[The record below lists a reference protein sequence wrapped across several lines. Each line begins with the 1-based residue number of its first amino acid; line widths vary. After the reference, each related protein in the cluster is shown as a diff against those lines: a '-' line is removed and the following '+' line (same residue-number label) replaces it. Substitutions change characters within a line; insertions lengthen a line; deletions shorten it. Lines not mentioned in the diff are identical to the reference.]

1 MEDVGLRPSIG
12 GRALWSITS
21 AFAIVLAVSAPA
33 NAEDPRIQNARQL
46 FKMLDDNGDGKV
58 TFEEFQAKKILTFTA
73 RDANQD
79 NSLSFDEVR
88 VTREQF
94 DAVDRNKD
102 GKISG
107 LEFVDSPFG
116 QYETYDLN
124 KDGSIDVQEFIK
136 VFVGK

>member
-1 MEDVGLRPSIG
+1 MKGVGLWLSLG
-12 GRALWSITS
+12 TRALSS
-21 AFAIVLAVSAPA
+21 IVLASGMVLAVGAPA

-79 NSLSFDEVR
+79 NSLSLKEVR
-88 VTREQF
+88 ITREQF
-94 DAVDRNKD
+94 DAIDRNKD

-107 LEFVDSPFG
+107 LEFIDSPFG
-116 QYETYDLN
+116 QFETYDLN
-124 KDGSIDVQEFIK
+124 KDGAIEVQEFIE
-136 VFVGK
+136 VFVGR

>member
-1 MEDVGLRPSIG
+1 MKYVGLRMSIR
-12 GRALWSITS
+12 GRALFS
-21 AFAIVLAVSAPA
+21 IVLALGMVLAVGAPA

-58 TFEEFQAKKILTFTA
+58 TFEEFQAKNILTFTA

-79 NSLSFDEVR
+79 NSLSFKEVR
-88 VTREQF
+88 ITREQF

-107 LEFVDSPFG
+107 LEFIDSPFG
-116 QYETYDLN
+116 QFETYDLN
-124 KDGSIDVQEFIK
+124 KDGAIEVQEFIE

>member
-12 GRALWSITS
+12 GRALCSITL
-21 AFAIVLAVSAPA
+21 AFAMLLVVRAPA

-46 FKMLDDNGDGKV
+46 FKMLDDNGDGEV
-58 TFEEFQAKKILTFTA
+58 TFEEFQARKILTFTA
-73 RDANQD
+73 RDENQD
-79 NSLSFDEVR
+79 NSLSFNEVR
-88 VTREQF
+88 ITREQF

-124 KDGSIDVQEFIK
+124 KDGSIDMQEFIK

>member
-1 MEDVGLRPSIG
+1 M
-12 GRALWSITS
+12 
-21 AFAIVLAVSAPA
+21 VLAVSAPA

-58 TFEEFQAKKILTFTA
+58 TFEEFQARKILTFTA
-73 RDANQD
+73 RDENQD
-79 NSLSFDEVR
+79 NSLSFNEVR
-88 VTREQF
+88 ITREQF

-124 KDGSIDVQEFIK
+124 KDSSIDMQEFIK